1 MPNKID
7 CAGCRNP
14 IVAKKHLQCSRC
26 QQPYDLQCANIKLSQ
41 FNSMAE
47 DQRAKWKCV
56 VCISKQPKTDNTDT
70 PVRVGVEGV
79 NRNRGAA
86 AVSPQDLSDDDRA
99 QSETMPAKD
108 LQLLI
113 MEVRQ
118 FKEEMRATRLQMEL
132 LNGTLAALALRIDES
147 DKKIEKLEARVD
159 LLEDRHADSST
170 STDVR
175 SLLDTIEQLKCDL
188 NERDQELLCND
199 IEITSIPEEKG
210 ENLIHIV
217 TTLAVKLGVKLSEND
232 LVSATR
238 VGRYPLATC

>member
-1 MPNKID
+1 
-7 CAGCRNP
+7 
-14 IVAKKHLQCSRC
+14 
-26 QQPYDLQCANIKLSQ
+26 
-41 FNSMAE
+41 MAE

-56 VCISKQPKTDNTDT
+56 LCISKQPKTDNTDT

-86 AVSPQDLSDDDRA
+86 AVSPQDLLDDDRA

-188 NERDQELLCND
+188 NERDQEPLCND

-238 VGRYPLATC
+238 VGRVNVSSETVPESRPRPIVVKLGRRALKCLR